1 MWRSRW
7 MWRGCDVSAAQI
19 HLNKTL
25 CAMRWIALMT
35 GNRLLAEHIERD
47 MGASHEKL

>member
-1 MWRSRW
+1 MTT
-7 MWRGCDVSAAQI
+7 AQI

-35 GNRLLAEHIERD
+35 GKYDVAHAIQKD
-47 MGASHEKL
+47 MENTDEKL